1 MHTYHIA
8 HLDISMRNL
17 LTDYRHQYAY
27 IDFELARRFDGVHH
41 PRICGSR
48 GTEVAPELEQ
58 GEMSDPYKADVW
70 ALGKL
75 IWRAC
80 SVRIPFPECMVDSHT

>member
-1 MHTYHIA
+1 MHVHHVA
-8 HLDISMRNL
+8 HLDISIRNL

-41 PRICGSR
+41 PRIHGCR

-58 GEMSDPYKADVW
+58 GGVSDPYKADVW

-75 IWRAC
+75 IKRAC
-80 SVRIPFPECMVDSHT
+80 SVCSFLS